1 MIHRDGE
8 RRPPVHQPRSSPTL
22 WTESEITHRNQN
34 QFMPMPFGSQPPT
47 TVTSQNRRIPTIFT
61 CPGNQPQ
68 RHNPATRPNPWTKSE
83 NHARKPIQSA
93 PITLAV
99 VADEVVSRGENMIF
113 GPSTERSDTGN
124 G

>member
-1 MIHRDGE
+1 MPMIHRDGE

-93 PITLAV
+93 PIPLPLLPMRLLAV
-99 VADEVVSRGENMIF
+99 ARI
-113 GPSTERSDTGN
+113 
-124 G
+124 